1 MSSAVAFPLIRYFP
15 HLLPLSFAAKGS
27 VREGGG
33 G

>member
-15 HLLPLSFAAKGS
+15 HLLPLSFAAKQ
-27 VREGGG
+27 RRGGG